1 MKCVGEPSY
10 LDYSVDTIV
19 HFIQMFHDD
28 SRARFRKQ
36 YSTNT
41 AFQNDPG
48 LHVWYYFFFKISQ
61 IFVTFVSMISANNKI
76 ANFLSLLAELT
87 PTSTV

>member
-1 MKCVGEPSY
+1 VDKQILNQMIMLIMKLLLRQI

-48 LHVWYYFFFKISQ
+48 LHVW
-61 IFVTFVSMISANNKI
+61 
-76 ANFLSLLAELT
+76 
-87 PTSTV
+87 